1 MAFGGNTCSFV
12 FAADGV
18 CIAISLQ
25 HRLDAKGILEHSW
38 FAAQLS
44 DSVIARDMGERII
57 GYQAKYRKKLKASIY
72 GSLFVST
79 LRSMSA
85 RTLSMR

>member
-1 MAFGGNTCSFV
+1 LLATLVPLCH
-12 FAADGV
+12 GV
-18 CIAISLQ
+18 CILFSLQ